1 MRSKAPLVMI
11 EQMIMLLVFALAA
24 VLCLQAFTTSKE
36 ISEESIC
43 RDRAVVEVQN
53 AAESMKAGDGETY
66 FREMGANL
74 GEEGGQIF
82 YNEKWKPFED
92 SKGEMEAAFRLQ
104 LSYKDTDIAYLQSA
118 EIAVYDAEGELLFSM
133 PVSWQNREVE

>member
-92 SKGEMEAAFRLQ
+92 SKGEM
-104 LSYKDTDIAYLQSA
+104 DIAYLQSA